1 MAKILVV
8 EDDPSVSGTIND
20 WLTSQLHTVEL
31 VDKGCEAIELL
42 EAYPYDLIV
51 LDLHLPDMDGLDV
64 LRSYRNNGGESP
76 VLILTGRNSV
86 SDRERGLDAGADD
99 YLVKP
104 FHVREL
110 SARVRALMRRP
121 PALTQTKLVVGKF
134 VLEPDDC
141 AVVRDGKSIKLQPKE
156 FALLELFMR
165 NPGRIFSSE
174 ALLSRIW
181 QSDTETSS
189 DTIRVHI
196 TKLRSKID
204 IEGRT
209 SAITTIKGVGYKL
222 NPEACQ

>member
-20 WLTSQLHTVEL
+20 WLTSQLHVVEIAAT
-31 VDKGCEAIELL
+31 GNEAVELL

-51 LDLHLPDMDGLDV
+51 LDLHLPDIDGLEI
-64 LRSYRNNGGESP
+64 LKKYRNGGGTAP
-76 VLILTGRNSV
+76 VLILTGRQSV

-99 YLVKP
+99 YLCKP

-110 SARVRALMRRP
+110 SARLRALMRRAP
-121 PALTQTKLVVGKF
+121 TPASPKLTVGN
-134 VLEPDDC
+134 LTLDPDNC
-141 AVVRDGKSIKLQPKE
+141 AAVRDGKSIKLQPKE

-174 ALLSRIW
+174 ALLDRVW
-181 QSDTETSS
+181 QSDSETSP

-204 IEGRT
+204 LEGKA
-209 SAITTIKGVGYKL
+209 SVISTIKGVGYKL
-222 NPEACQ
+222 DAEACV